1 MPQPPLNVR
10 VTIEPN
16 GSGGY
21 RATIADADDKPT
33 VRPART
39 INWFFDA
46 PADFPRGSVLYI
58 RFFKKNLIFQKV
70 DDRGCMQGSAWRDGI
85 GEAEPDGRAIFG
97 KVRNNAKG
105 SHPYEV
111 KYRLLAGGDHV
122 LLDPEIIVEGSPV
135 PTPDD
140 KDKDQGGKKGAKRRA
155 RKAGK
160 ARKSKTA
167 KKAKKARPAKRATRA
182 KKAKKAKRTTKRKAK
197 KR

>member
-1 MPQPPLNVR
+1 MPPKPPLNVR
-10 VTIEPN
+10 VTILPN
-16 GSGGY
+16 GSGGFS
-21 RATIADADDKPT
+21 ATIADDKPT

-46 PADFPRGSVLYI
+46 PGDFPRGSVLYI

-70 DDRGCMQGSAWRDGI
+70 DDPGCMQGSAWRDGI

-97 KVRNNAKG
+97 KVRNTAKG

-111 KYRLLAGGDHV
+111 KYRLLAGGDHL
-122 LLDPEIIVEGSPV
+122 LLDPEIIVEGSPE

-140 KDKDQGGKKGAKRRA
+140 KDKGPKKGAKRSA
-155 RKAGK
+155 RKARK
-160 ARKSKTA
+160 AKKSKTA

-182 KKAKKAKRTTKRKAK
+182 KKAKKAKRSTKRKAK